1 MNSNPIY
8 HPLPK
13 GTIVKL
19 KARNMPERGETRPS
33 RDADAMPGSVRKP
46 GLDMN
51 LIWPST
57 IEENQSKK
65 PKKGARPRGHTI
77 LHTPKFKNWLKNLKL
92 SLILTRGKNALEKFF
107 DQ

>member
-1 MNSNPIY
+1 MNPNPIY
-8 HPLPK
+8 HPLPR

-19 KARNMPERGETRPS
+19 KARNKPERGETRRS
-33 RDADAMPGSVRKP
+33 RDAVPSSARKP

-65 PKKGARPRGHTI
+65 PKKGAWPRGHTI
-77 LHTPKFKNWLKNLKL
+77 LHTPKFKN
-92 SLILTRGKNALEKFF
+92 
-107 DQ
+107 